1 MKEPNEELKQIY
13 KKISSV
19 LKQLGISPNIEGY
32 WLLRDSIYIYLTNNI
47 VNIKITKDIYLKLS
61 RKYHKKTCTIEKSIR
76 RAIEKGWNN
85 CDLDFANEMFSNII
99 PYNKDRPTNNE
110 FISTVSEHLSLEI

>member
-32 WLLRDSIYIYLTNNI
+32 WLI
-47 VNIKITKDIYLKLS
+47 
-61 RKYHKKTCTIEKSIR
+61 
-76 RAIEKGWNN
+76 
-85 CDLDFANEMFSNII
+85 
-99 PYNKDRPTNNE
+99 
-110 FISTVSEHLSLEI
+110 

>member
-47 VNIKITKDIYLKLS
+47 VNIKITKTTKL
-61 RKYHKKTCTIEKSIR
+61 
-76 RAIEKGWNN
+76 
-85 CDLDFANEMFSNII
+85 
-99 PYNKDRPTNNE
+99 
-110 FISTVSEHLSLEI
+110 